1 MSIAGRVGALV
12 RICAVLAVHKSSRGG
27 KHGASCGGSCNY
39 HLRETEACNRGN
51 CGTVAP
57 LIVAAAA
64 VDQDMVGLVVSKVSR
79 DNGIFA
85 IICVR

>member
-1 MSIAGRVGALV
+1 MRPVAVAAII
-12 RICAVLAVHKSSRGG
+12 ICEKQRHA
-27 KHGASCGGSCNY
+27 
-39 HLRETEACNRGN
+39 TEVTV
-51 CGTVAP
+51 GTVAP